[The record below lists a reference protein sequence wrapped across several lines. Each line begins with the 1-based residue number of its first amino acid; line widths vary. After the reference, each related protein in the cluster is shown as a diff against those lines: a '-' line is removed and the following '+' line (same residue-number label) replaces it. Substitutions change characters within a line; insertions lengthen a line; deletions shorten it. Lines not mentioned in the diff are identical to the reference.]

1 MSGIVY
7 DPGDLKEIQ
16 QIFEGQLSPKAI
28 YDYVV
33 AAKRKEI
40 LAPNLPLLYKIASVD
55 GYDGG
60 LLPLKRY
67 ITLLRLF
74 LPEEDILPDGRL
86 REQLKQVPEARLLSL
101 LNVKYII
108 TDKVFDVWIDGV
120 YYDLEHTATLDRGT
134 TPEVMVQD
142 LPEFAATSLGL
153 VSYLEGAEMLA
164 DGTPVVEVI
173 VADTE
178 GHTQR
183 HLLRAALDTAEGDYD
198 AVAAARPLEHTQA
211 RIGHHWRDHPGGND
225 YITLVDLGKATT
237 LKQMTLRYLAEAG
250 RFHLRGLSLIDERTG
265 TSESLVVSTSGHFR
279 LVHSGDV
286 KIYQNLDVLSRAF
299 VVHQARVIEDD
310 EAAVAAMRDESF
322 RPSEEAILAEAPPEW
337 GAAVSPQANL
347 DFDQVT
353 IVSYEPERVIIEAD
367 LASEG
372 YLILTDAYYPGWR
385 ACVDGK
391 ESSIIRANLM
401 FRAVS
406 LSAGQHRV
414 EFFYEP
420 VSLKVGAALSVA
432 ALLVIVASLFWW
444 CRKA

>member
-1 MSGIVY
+1 
-7 DPGDLKEIQ
+7 
-16 QIFEGQLSPKAI
+16 
-28 YDYVV
+28 
-33 AAKRKEI
+33 
-40 LAPNLPLLYKIASVD
+40 
-55 GYDGG
+55 
-60 LLPLKRY
+60 
-67 ITLLRLF
+67 
-74 LPEEDILPDGRL
+74 
-86 REQLKQVPEARLLSL
+86 
-101 LNVKYII
+101 
-108 TDKVFDVWIDGV
+108 
-120 YYDLEHTATLDRGT
+120 
-134 TPEVMVQD
+134 
-142 LPEFAATSLGL
+142 
-153 VSYLEGAEMLA
+153 
-164 DGTPVVEVI
+164 
-173 VADTE
+173 
-178 GHTQR
+178 
-183 HLLRAALDTAEGDYD
+183 
-198 AVAAARPLEHTQA
+198 
-211 RIGHHWRDHPGGND
+211 
-225 YITLVDLGKATT
+225 
-237 LKQMTLRYLAEAG
+237 
-250 RFHLRGLSLIDERTG
+250 
-265 TSESLVVSTSGHFR
+265 
-279 LVHSGDV
+279 
-286 KIYQNLDVLSRAF
+286 
-299 VVHQARVIEDD
+299 VIEDD